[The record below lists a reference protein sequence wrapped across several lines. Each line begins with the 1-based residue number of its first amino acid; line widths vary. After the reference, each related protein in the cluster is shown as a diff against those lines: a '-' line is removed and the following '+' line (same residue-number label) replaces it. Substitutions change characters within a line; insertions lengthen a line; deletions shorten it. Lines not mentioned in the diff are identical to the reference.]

1 MKKKYFIYGIAQIT
15 QTTLSPFGRLGPLFP
30 PDVKKRRS
38 DYMTERSTDDDNNP
52 TFKKYSTR
60 DGYMLL
66 PLADF
71 GFRLV
76 SLKIWTYFIMLIV
89 RYLIVFLNHDYA
101 TSGVDVIK

>member
-1 MKKKYFIYGIAQIT
+1 
-15 QTTLSPFGRLGPLFP
+15 
-30 PDVKKRRS
+30 
-38 DYMTERSTDDDNNP
+38 MTERSTDDDNNGLYHP
-52 TFKKYSTR
+52 TFKKYSTW